1 VERAKR
7 RFAVIGSIV
16 EGLKPGERLS
26 PNSANQK
33 VVEEMVM
40 ATLAGTAALTALVH
54 VRWSDRVEVESTGGA
69 TAREAEEHN

>member
-1 VERAKR
+1 
-7 RFAVIGSIV
+7 
-16 EGLKPGERLS
+16 
-26 PNSANQK
+26 